1 MGNDTLYGGNGDDTI
16 FGGLGDDLIVGG
28 PGADLMDGGDGVDRL
43 SYVDA
48 TTRVVVDLL
57 NGTVRG
63 SDAAGDVFFNFEDL
77 EGGAGGDLLLGDQ
90 LNNYILGADGDDELQ
105 GRFGNDT
112 LEGGAGADTLDGSG
126 NTDTAAYFSSP
137 SGVTVSLFSGMAT
150 GGHANGDIFL
160 KIDNLIGSVFQDV
173 LTGSFNPNEIE
184 GGAGADTMNGGAG
197 RDTLSYARD
206 TTGVTVS
213 IDAGTASGGDAAGDS
228 FVNFENLRG
237 GLASDSLTGDG
248 SGNYVWGG
256 EGADTLTGLGGSDT
270 LQGGVGADVLQGGDG
285 VDWASYS
292 EAGASVDINLLT
304 SSLSGADAEGDV
316 LLSIEALQGTPFDD
330 VLSGDAGDN
339 WIEGGPG
346 ADTLS
351 GGDGADTLS
360 YQNSN
365 TRVVVDLLN
374 GNVSLGHA
382 TGDVISGFENLSGS
396 RLPDYLLGSNDAN
409 TLSGGRGRDLLE
421 ARGGNDTL
429 IGGTEDDVLTGGA
442 GADVFVLGV
451 GDGGDRITD
460 WQDGFDRIDLSDFG
474 LSFSNVQSLASDET
488 GGHLLVE
495 LGGGDR
501 FLIDNFGLSD
511 FDSSDVIV

>member
-1 MGNDTLYGGNGDDTI
+1 MGNDTLYGGDGDDTI
-16 FGGLGDDLIVGG
+16 FGGLGDDLIIGG
-28 PGADLMDGGDGVDRL
+28 PGADLMDGGDGTDRL
-43 SYVDA
+43 SYIDA
-48 TTRVVVDLL
+48 VSRVVVDLL

-63 SDAAGDVFFNFEDL
+63 SDAAGDLFFNFEDL
-77 EGGAGGDLLLGDQ
+77 EGGVAGDLLLGDQ
-90 LNNYILGADGDDELQ
+90 MDNYIHGAAGDDELQ
-105 GRFGNDT
+105 GRFGDDT

-137 SGVTVSLFSGMAT
+137 SGVTVSLFNGAAT
-150 GGHANGDIFL
+150 GGHAEGDVFL
-160 KIDNLIGSVFQDV
+160 KIDNLIGSAFGDA
-173 LTGSFNPNEIE
+173 LTGSFSPNEIE

-206 TTGVTVS
+206 VVGVTVS
-213 IDAGTASGGDAAGDS
+213 LDAGTALGGDATGDS

-237 GLASDSLTGDG
+237 GLGNDSLTGDG
-248 SGNYVWGG
+248 SENYIWGG
-256 EGADTLTGLGGSDT
+256 MGADTLTGLGGGDT
-270 LQGGVGADVLQGGDG
+270 LQGGMGADVLHGGDG
-285 VDWASYS
+285 LDWASYS
-292 EAGASVDINLLT
+292 GAAAAVNVDLLT
-304 SSLSGADAEGDV
+304 SSYSGMDAAGDT
-316 LLSIEALQGTPFDD
+316 LTSIEALQGTAFDD

-339 WIEGGPG
+339 WIEGGLG

-351 GGDGADTLS
+351 GGDGVDTLS
-360 YQNSN
+360 YANSN

-382 TGDVISGFENLSGS
+382 AGDVIAGFENLNGS

-409 TLSGGRGRDLLE
+409 VLSGGSGRDLLE

-429 IGGTEDDVLTGGA
+429 IGGTEDDVLRGGA
-442 GADVFVLGV
+442 GADVFVLNL

-460 WQDGFDRIDLSDFG
+460 WQDGLDRIDLSDFG
-474 LSFSNVQSLASDET
+474 LTFSNVQSMSADQ
-488 GGHLLVE
+488 GGGNLLVD

-511 FDSSDVIV
+511 FDSGDVIV